1 MITQAP
7 VGPVERDS
15 VRLAAVLLLAGVVVT
30 AIAGF
35 LHVEGADANDHQSI
49 FAIYA
54 ASQSWTA
61 VHLGQFIG
69 MVIIIFGL
77 VALFFALDV
86 RSGVGLWLN
95 RFALLSAGA
104 AMALY
109 GVLQA
114 VDGVGL
120 KQAVNAWASADNGD
134 KAVRFAAAET
144 VRWLEWAVRSYQSFV
159 FGLALILFG
168 AVIAVTGRVSRPIG
182 YLMALSGL
190 CYLAQGWI
198 IGSSGFSSALPDPHS
213 PRNRPDPPVDH
224 LASHSGPPNEDR
236 RASRDD
242 IRRND
247 LVQGAGPA
255 ETRKR
260 RSCEPPPP
268 RLPPVQCPLR
278 PDP

>member
-1 MITQAP
+1 MEFLMVTQVP
-7 VGPVERDS
+7 VESVERDS
-15 VRLAAVLLLAGVVVT
+15 VRLAAVLLLAGVLVT

-35 LHVEGADANDHQSI
+35 LHAEGADPNDHQAV

-54 ASQSWTA
+54 ASHSWTP

-69 MVIIIFGL
+69 MMIITFGL
-77 VALFFALDV
+77 VGLFFALDV
-86 RSGVGLWLN
+86 RSGVGVWLN
-95 RFALLSAGA
+95 RFALVSAAA

-120 KQAVNAWASADNGD
+120 KQAVNAWASADDSD

-168 AVIAVTGRVSRPIG
+168 GVVAVTERVSRPIG

-198 IGSSGFSSALPDPHS
+198 IGSSGFSSANQIPTLLGIGLILVWTVWLLIAALRIKTAGLP
-213 PRNRPDPPVDH
+213 
-224 LASHSGPPNEDR
+224 
-236 RASRDD
+236 
-242 IRRND
+242 
-247 LVQGAGPA
+247 
-255 ETRKR
+255 ETT
-260 RSCEPPPP
+260 S
-268 RLPPVQCPLR
+268 
-278 PDP
+278 DATT

>member
-1 MITQAP
+1 MVNQASS
-7 VGPVERDS
+7 GRVERDS
-15 VRLAAVLLLAGVVVT
+15 VRLAAVLLLAGVLVT
-30 AIAGF
+30 AVAGF
-35 LHVEGADANDHQSI
+35 IHAEGADANDHQAV
-49 FAIYA
+49 FAVYA

-69 MVIIIFGL
+69 MVIITFGL

-86 RSGVGLWLN
+86 RGGVGVWLN
-95 RFALLSAGA
+95 RFALVSAGA

-120 KQAVNAWASADNGD
+120 KQAVNAWATADVGD

-168 AVIAVTGRVSRPIG
+168 AVIAATGRVSRPIG

-198 IGSSGFSSALPDPHS
+198 IGSSGFSSANQIPTL
-213 PRNRPDPPVDH
+213 
-224 LASHSGPPNEDR
+224 LG
-236 RASRDD
+236 
-242 IRRND
+242 IGLI
-247 LVQGAGPA
+247 LVWTVWLLIAALRIKTPA
-255 ETRKR
+255 PTETT
-260 RSCEPPPP
+260 S
-268 RLPPVQCPLR
+268 
-278 PDP
+278 DATT

>member
-1 MITQAP
+1 MEVLMVTEAP
-7 VGPVERDS
+7 FRPVERDS
-15 VRLAAVLLLAGVVVT
+15 LRLAAVLLLAGVVVT

-35 LHVEGADANDHQSI
+35 LHVEGADPNDHQTI

-69 MVIIIFGL
+69 MVIITFGL
-77 VALFFALDV
+77 VALFLALDV
-86 RSGVGLWLN
+86 RSGVGVWLN
-95 RFALLSAGA
+95 RFALLSTGA

-120 KQAVNAWASADNGD
+120 KQAVNALASTENGD
-134 KAVRFAAAET
+134 KPVRFAAAET
-144 VRWLEWAVRSYQSFV
+144 VRWLEWAMRSYHSFV

-168 AVIAVTGRVSRPIG
+168 AAIAATGRISRPIG

-198 IGSSGFSSALPDPHS
+198 IGSSGFSSANQIPTLLGIGLILVWTVWLLVVALRIKTAALP
-213 PRNRPDPPVDH
+213 
-224 LASHSGPPNEDR
+224 
-236 RASRDD
+236 
-242 IRRND
+242 
-247 LVQGAGPA
+247 
-255 ETRKR
+255 ETT
-260 RSCEPPPP
+260 S
-268 RLPPVQCPLR
+268 
-278 PDP
+278 DATT

>member
-1 MITQAP
+1 MVNQASS
-7 VGPVERDS
+7 GRVERDS
-15 VRLAAVLLLAGVVVT
+15 VRLAAVLLLAGVLVT
-30 AIAGF
+30 AVAGF
-35 LHVEGADANDHQSI
+35 LHAEGADANDHQAV
-49 FAIYA
+49 FAVYA

-86 RSGVGLWLN
+86 RGGVALWLN
-95 RFALLSAGA
+95 RFALVSAGA

-120 KQAVNAWASADNGD
+120 KQAVNAWATADVGD

-168 AVIAVTGRVSRPIG
+168 VVIAVTGRVLRPSATSWRSPASVSSRRD
-182 YLMALSGL
+182 
-190 CYLAQGWI
+190 
-198 IGSSGFSSALPDPHS
+198 GSSAASGF
-213 PRNRPDPPVDH
+213 RP
-224 LASHSGPPNEDR
+224 
-236 RASRDD
+236 
-242 IRRND
+242 
-247 LVQGAGPA
+247 
-255 ETRKR
+255 
-260 RSCEPPPP
+260 
-268 RLPPVQCPLR
+268 
-278 PDP
+278 

>member
-1 MITQAP
+1 MVNQASS
-7 VGPVERDS
+7 GRVERDS
-15 VRLAAVLLLAGVVVT
+15 VRLAAVLLLAGVLVT
-30 AIAGF
+30 AVAGF
-35 LHVEGADANDHQSI
+35 LHAEGADANDHQAV
-49 FAIYA
+49 FAVYA

-69 MVIIIFGL
+69 MVIITFGL

-86 RSGVGLWLN
+86 RGGVGVWLN
-95 RFALLSAGA
+95 RFALVSAGA

-120 KQAVNAWASADNGD
+120 KQAVNAWATADVGD

-168 AVIAVTGRVSRPIG
+168 AVIAATGRVSRPIG
-182 YLMALSGL
+182 YVMALSGL

-198 IGSSGFSSALPDPHS
+198 IGSSGFSSANQIPTL
-213 PRNRPDPPVDH
+213 
-224 LASHSGPPNEDR
+224 LG
-236 RASRDD
+236 
-242 IRRND
+242 IGLI
-247 LVQGAGPA
+247 LVWTVWLLIAALRIKTPA
-255 ETRKR
+255 PTETT
-260 RSCEPPPP
+260 S
-268 RLPPVQCPLR
+268 
-278 PDP
+278 DATT

>member
-1 MITQAP
+1 MVSQAP
-7 VGPVERDS
+7 VGRVERGAM
-15 VRLAAVLLLAGVVVT
+15 RLAAVLLFAGVVVT

-35 LHVEGADANDHQSI
+35 LHAEGPEANDHQTV
-49 FAIYA
+49 FAVYA

-69 MVIIIFGL
+69 MVIITFGL

-86 RSGVGLWLN
+86 RRGVGVWLN

-104 AMALY
+104 AVALY

-120 KQAVNAWASADNGD
+120 KQAVNAWASPGEGD

-144 VRWLEWAVRSYQSFV
+144 VRWLEWAVRSYHSFV

-190 CYLAQGWI
+190 SYLAQGWI
-198 IGSSGFSSALPDPHS
+198 IGSSGFSSGNQIPTLLGIGLILVWTVWLLIAAL
-213 PRNRPDPPVDH
+213 RMKT
-224 LASHSGPPNEDR
+224 A
-236 RASRDD
+236 A
-242 IRRND
+242 
-247 LVQGAGPA
+247 
-255 ETRKR
+255 
-260 RSCEPPPP
+260 RS
-268 RLPPVQCPLR
+268 QTTS
-278 PDP
+278 DATS

>member
-1 MITQAP
+1 MEILMVTQAP
-7 VGPVERDS
+7 LERVERDS
-15 VRLAAVLLLAGVVVT
+15 VRLAAVLILAGVVVT
-30 AIAGF
+30 AVAGF
-35 LHVEGADANDHQSI
+35 LHPEGADANDHRTI

-61 VHLGQFIG
+61 VHLGQFVG
-69 MVIIIFGL
+69 MMIITFGL
-77 VALFFALDV
+77 MALFFALDV

-104 AMALY
+104 ALALY

-120 KQAVNAWASADNGD
+120 KQAVNAWALAENGD
-134 KAVRFAAAET
+134 KAARFAAAET

-190 CYLAQGWI
+190 CYVAQGWI
-198 IGSSGFSSALPDPHS
+198 IGSTGFSSANQIPTLLGIGMILIWTVWLLIAALRKKTAP
-213 PRNRPDPPVDH
+213 
-224 LASHSGPPNEDR
+224 L
-236 RASRDD
+236 
-242 IRRND
+242 
-247 LVQGAGPA
+247 A
-255 ETRKR
+255 ETT
-260 RSCEPPPP
+260 S
-268 RLPPVQCPLR
+268 
-278 PDP
+278 DATT

>member
-1 MITQAP
+1 MEVLMVTEAP
-7 VGPVERDS
+7 FRPVERDS
-15 VRLAAVLLLAGVVVT
+15 LRLAAVLLLAGVVVT

-35 LHVEGADANDHQSI
+35 LHVEGADPNDHQTI

-69 MVIIIFGL
+69 MVIITFGL
-77 VALFFALDV
+77 VALFLALDV
-86 RSGVGLWLN
+86 RSGVGVWLN
-95 RFALLSAGA
+95 RFALLSTGA

-120 KQAVNAWASADNGD
+120 KQAVNALASTENGD
-134 KAVRFAAAET
+134 KPVRFAAAET
-144 VRWLEWAVRSYQSFV
+144 VRWLEWAVRSYHSFV

-168 AVIAVTGRVSRPIG
+168 AAIAATGRISRPIG

-198 IGSSGFSSALPDPHS
+198 IGSSGFSSANQIPTLLGIGLILGWTVWLLVVALRIKTAALP
-213 PRNRPDPPVDH
+213 
-224 LASHSGPPNEDR
+224 
-236 RASRDD
+236 
-242 IRRND
+242 
-247 LVQGAGPA
+247 
-255 ETRKR
+255 ETT
-260 RSCEPPPP
+260 S
-268 RLPPVQCPLR
+268 
-278 PDP
+278 DATT